1 MANLKDT
8 TVMGTLSV
16 SDKIVVGGGTAV
28 STTVTGGLKIKKVTA
43 AEFSAITTKDPNT
56 LYVVVG

>member
-1 MANLKDT
+1 
-8 TVMGTLSV
+8 MGTLSV

-28 STTVTGGLKIKKVTA
+28 STTLAGGLKIRKVTA